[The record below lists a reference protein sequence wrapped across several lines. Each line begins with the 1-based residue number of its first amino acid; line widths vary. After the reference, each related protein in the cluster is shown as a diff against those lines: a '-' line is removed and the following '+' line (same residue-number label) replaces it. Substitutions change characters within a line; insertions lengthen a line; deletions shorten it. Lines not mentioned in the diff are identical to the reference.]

1 MSLRIR
7 SAALQRFLFYQPKT
21 DHDSIFY
28 MLYLRVA
35 LRVAEG
41 YLKIMESEQ
50 FRESIWNIMPYFGTS
65 KDLDRAD
72 DFLQTKGSFYKSG
85 FFNLFL
91 DTDS

>member
-1 MSLRIR
+1 MI
-7 SAALQRFLFYQPKT
+7 
-21 DHDSIFY
+21 
-28 MLYLRVA
+28 LYVY

-41 YLKIMESEQ
+41 YLRIMESEKY
-50 FRESIWNIMPYFGTS
+50 REFIYNIVPYFGTS
-65 KDLDRAD
+65 KALDRAD